1 MMDIKTCNTD
11 KLQACDRTG
20 KKCNE
25 ENCPCPDRQCVRHGK
40 CCECINYHRSRS
52 SKVKCMR

>member
-1 MMDIKTCNTD
+1 MDIKTCNTD
-11 KLQACDRTG
+11 KSQPCDRTN

-25 ENCPCPDRQCVRHGK
+25 ENCPCPDHSCVRHGK
-40 CCECINYHRSRS
+40 CCECINYHRSRG